1 MSEVDDVEV
10 KEVVVVEEEAA
21 AVVAASGDS
30 DEDGDDDGEK
40 KGRRSRRPRRERDDE
55 DDDAEG
61 GEEKPQ
67 VDKEERSRLQ
77 LEKRRN
83 GPKGIAMD
91 DDAVAELF
99 ERTLKDVRERL
110 NLHNT
115 THNTPRWLLV
125 QSLTHT
131 SILLLILSLHVSPPS
146 PP

>member
-1 MSEVDDVEV
+1 MSEVEVEVEVDVV

-30 DEDGDDDGEK
+30 DEDGDDDDGEK

-99 ERTLKDVRERL
+99 ERTLKDVRARL
-110 NLHNT
+110 NPHNT
-115 THNTPRWLLV
+115 THNTPRWF
-125 QSLTHT
+125 TH
-131 SILLLILSLHVSPPS
+131 SILLLILSLHVSPSS